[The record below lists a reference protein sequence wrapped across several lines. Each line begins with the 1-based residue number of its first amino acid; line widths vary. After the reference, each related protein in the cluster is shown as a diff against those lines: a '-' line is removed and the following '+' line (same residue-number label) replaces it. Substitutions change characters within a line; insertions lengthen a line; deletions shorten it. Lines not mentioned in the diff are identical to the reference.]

1 MKNKAWIP
9 ILIIILAAVGIYMWF
24 FMPRV
29 NEDAETQVPAQEAQ
43 TNTETEE
50 SMEQET
56 GSESE
61 MTGYTNNEFGFSLE
75 YSANFLKVG
84 DDDEARMPW
93 SYGSARPGRRL
104 FTLQLPKEFMP
115 QTNFSEAS
123 VTVGVSADK
132 AEVSGCT
139 IGDTEPAATRKINGT
154 TFTELDFSDAA
165 AGNLYTTKSYR
176 TLRDGV
182 CLALETTIHSTNLD
196 NYSPEQGIVA
206 FDKTIIDAALD
217 EVIASFNF
225 NK

>member
-9 ILIIILAAVGIYMWF
+9 ILIIILAAVGVYLWF

-29 NEDAETQVPAQEAQ
+29 NENAETQVPVQEEQ
-43 TNTETEE
+43 TTSEPEE
-50 SMEQET
+50 SMEQAT
-56 GSESE
+56 GPESE
-61 MTGYTNNEFGFSLE
+61 MTGYTNDEFGFSLE
-75 YSANFLKVG
+75 YSANFLKVD

-93 SYGSARPGRRL
+93 SYNSERPGRRL
-104 FTLQLPKEFMP
+104 FTLQLPKEFMM
-115 QTNFSEAS
+115 QTNFADAS
-123 VTVGVSADK
+123 ITVGVSADS

-139 IGDTEPAATRKINGT
+139 IGDTEPATTRSINGT
-154 TFTELDFSDAA
+154 TFTELNFSDAGV
-165 AGNLYTTKSYR
+165 GNLYTTKSYR

-182 CLALETTIHSTNLD
+182 CLALEATVHSTNLA

-225 NK
+225 KQ